1 MNNYLIEGS
10 DYISVNN
17 KISEI
22 IKKNG
27 FSDASI
33 SKYDLS
39 EGLLDDALEDLNT
52 YGLFSDKKIVIIN
65 NFDKMDPLLN
75 NIEELLKYVENSSSL
90 IL

>member
-1 MNNYLIEGS
+1 MNNNYLIEGS
-10 DYISVNN
+10 DYISINN

-22 IKKNG
+22 IKKNN

-39 EGLLDDALEDLNT
+39 EDLLEEVIEDLNT

-65 NFDKMDPLLN
+65 C
-75 NIEELLKYVENSSSL
+75 S
-90 IL
+90 